1 MRSIKQNKRIK
12 KKSQTK
18 KQKLKGLKVKSHIK
32 NMNGGMKDYKN
43 EYIEILKQL
52 EYYNRVKEKAP
63 FKAKI
68 YREAVEQIK
77 NLNGEVNSADDIK
90 GLSGIGKAI
99 TDKLTEFINTGQVKN
114 LEKLK
119 SEYNT
124 EDYENEKI
132 KQAKKDIFL
141 QIHGIGDAAA
151 EKLID
156 LGITTIEEL
165 KARKNEEIPG
175 KGTKKLKLLNAT
187 QQKGLEYYEEIL
199 EKIPRAEIEEY
210 KTTIEKLFNEATDN
224 NTEDNKFEIVGSY
237 RRGKQ
242 ESGDID
248 IIITSK
254 VNDKTSFDKFLD
266 LLKEKDI
273 IKVFLSR
280 GEKKVW

>member
-1 MRSIKQNKRIK
+1 M
-12 KKSQTK
+12 
-18 KQKLKGLKVKSHIK
+18 
-32 NMNGGMKDYKN
+32 
-43 EYIEILKQL
+43 
-52 EYYNRVKEKAP
+52 
-63 FKAKI
+63 
-68 YREAVEQIK
+68 
-77 NLNGEVNSADDIK
+77 
-90 GLSGIGKAI
+90 SGIGKAI

-199 EKIPRAEIEEY
+199 EKSQER
-210 KTTIEKLFNEATDN
+210 KLK
-224 NTEDNKFEIVGSY
+224 NTKPQLRSY
-237 RRGKQ
+237 SMKRL
-242 ESGDID
+242 
-248 IIITSK
+248 IITPRTIS
-254 VNDKTSFDKFLD
+254 
-266 LLKEKDI
+266 LKSLVVIDEGNKNREI
-273 IKVFLSR
+273 LI
-280 GEKKVW
+280 